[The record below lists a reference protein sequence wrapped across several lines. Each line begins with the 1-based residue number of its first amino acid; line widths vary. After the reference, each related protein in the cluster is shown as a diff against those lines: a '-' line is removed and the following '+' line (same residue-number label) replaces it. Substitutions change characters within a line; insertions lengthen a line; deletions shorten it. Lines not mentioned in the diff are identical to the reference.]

1 MEAILTNPGITMI
14 PRTKGFTLVEV
25 LVVLAIIGILAAIAI
40 PSYQRY
46 VMRAARHQAQATM
59 LNLAQ
64 MEERYYTNNYAY
76 YAVNTPPP
84 TPDPNGWSNFS
95 GDSIS
100 GWKYS
105 IIVTVGT
112 LPDAYSIQA
121 SPNNGF
127 VDTECGV
134 LTLTS
139 LGVKSSQ
146 YGSAAT
152 CW

>member
-1 MEAILTNPGITMI
+1 MRLRAQ
-14 PRTKGFTLVEV
+14 GFTLIEI

-40 PSYQRY
+40 PSYQKY
-46 VMRAARHQAQATM
+46 VMRAARRQAEATM

-64 MEERYYTNNYAY
+64 MEERFYTNNYAY
-76 YAVNTPPP
+76 NAVNTPPP

-95 GDSIS
+95 GDSI
-100 GWKYS
+100 GGRKYA
-105 IIVTVGT
+105 ITVTVGT
-112 LPDAYSIQA
+112 LPDTYSIQA
-121 SPNNGF
+121 SPDNGF
-127 VDTECGV
+127 VDAECGV
-134 LTLTS
+134 LTLTN